1 MRLHQESW
9 YRHLATPLVTRHRIG
24 LPGVLVRPQMGRV
37 QDSTVVRG
45 QFGKPRY
52 VSCIQHH
59 NQLAILGAV
68 TRCGG
73 PSADQPGVQVDA
85 RFW

>member
-1 MRLHQESW
+1 
-9 YRHLATPLVTRHRIG
+9 
-24 LPGVLVRPQMGRV
+24 MGRV